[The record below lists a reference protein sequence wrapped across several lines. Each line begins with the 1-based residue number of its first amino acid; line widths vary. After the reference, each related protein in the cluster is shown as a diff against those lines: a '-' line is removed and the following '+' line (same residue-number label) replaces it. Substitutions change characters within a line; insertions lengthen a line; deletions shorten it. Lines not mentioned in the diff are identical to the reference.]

1 MTTAAV
7 LLAVAAVCAVAVAA
21 VRVWIGR
28 TAAVSAGQRA
38 ADMVAA
44 TEDMAV
50 ARVSIMAD
58 MAGVGLALFHRLH
71 AAPHF
76 ILGRTA
82 AWQRSAWM

>member
-1 MTTAAV
+1 MTPAA
-7 LLAVAAVCAVAVAA
+7 LLSVAVVCAVVVAA

-28 TAAVSAGQRA
+28 TAAVSAGRRA
-38 ADMVAA
+38 AVSDM